1 MADLNSTIIRG
12 NLRVTEEIIGP
23 LNVANLSRG
32 ANGQFLSISN
42 NVPTWVNNP
51 NTWRPLG
58 TGANDAAAGDH
69 SHDNRYLSLGGGTLT
84 GALNFNNSTWNLVGD
99 DVYIGDYDQ
108 AGSLGIKGKNGQTNI
123 GFVNQSNNYYIKLAS
138 PGVTA
143 NRTITMPNDDGTI
156 ALTKNIPT
164 SLPASDVYAWAKAAT
179 KPTYN
184 WSEIT
189 QSGANNI
196 EEGSSDVTDN
206 TELFTSY
213 ASNNGFADS
222 AATGKVYRRDAVK
235 IYNYVKG
242 KLDSVYL
249 PLGGGTVTGELI
261 MSANRLWIQGGSA
274 AGSNSNRLTTSS
286 GMPGDMQYNNGK
298 RGLQLYSNGIALAD
312 PYNGNSNNDS
322 AWIRH
327 LETTVNAG
335 LLEIAAGDD
344 AGNEEIRF
352 RYYNTGN
359 NIAHDILVPQ
369 KTGTIAL
376 TSDIPNNYV
385 TTDTEQTITGYKK
398 ISSIGIDTINGATL
412 GNAIMRQNTST
423 GDVILGSTVR
433 SLRLWGNGD
442 RPTYSKDEGASYKN
456 LALTS
461 DIPTNYVTTDTTQT
475 ISGAKT
481 FSNTITANNWLYV
494 PYIGTKTNKLY
505 IEGPWSQNGQEQPT
519 LSFEDG
525 ALKAYNWEDDGE
537 SVYES
542 MFDFRFP
549 YGVQMSASGASIYLN
564 GNTNCYLQ
572 STAKGWMVDGSD
584 QYGCIY
590 PAANHNGKIGLPAN
604 HFYQGYINY
613 IYSGNIVPIA
623 YNGSSATYNYGA
635 VGTTSNYFGSG
646 AFKTVYRTSESG
658 LSDIRSKQN
667 ISNNDLN
674 ALNIINNLNIIN
686 FQYDDDIKIEARNK
700 KQRLKAIN
708 TMKELPKTK
717 ETKELRKELQKIIA
731 TPNNEDMITIG
742 VSAQQLQELLP
753 KKYQKTF
760 IQKEST
766 NQYADQLFIKENRLV
781 YLSFKAIQEQQ
792 AIIGSLEEKINLL
805 EEKINA
811 LEEKMKKEVN

>member
-1 MADLNSTIIRG
+1 MADLNSTIVRG

-23 LNVANLSRG
+23 LNIANLSTG

-164 SLPASDVYAWAKAAT
+164 SLPANDVYAWAKAAT

-196 EEGSSDVTDN
+196 EEGASDVTDN

-249 PLGGGTVTGELI
+249 PLTGGTVTGELI

-312 PYNGNSNNDS
+312 PYNGNANNDS

-327 LETTVNAG
+327 LETTVNTG

-352 RYYNTGN
+352 RYYDTSN
-359 NIAHDILVPQ
+359 NIAHDILVPK

-376 TSDIPNNYV
+376 TSDIPTSLPASDVYAWAKASTKPSYTKSEVGLGNVDNTADANKSVNYATSSHLLRSYSASNSSHGEDYYLKCRHNVDGNDRFKLQIIRSDGSVTHSTSVDYANSAGSVAWGNVTGKPSTFTPSGHSHSTATQSGDGFMSSTDKKKLDGIAEGANKTIVDSSLSSSSTNPVQNTVINSAIENIRNSISGLGSALNNKANSGHSHPVDSSLSSTSGNPVKNSAIYSAFSNAAGF
-385 TTDTEQTITGYKK
+385 DYDYYSYGEMGSWRLLQYHATGNTLD
-398 ISSIGIDTINGATL
+398 IRHGVLTINAQEKTYSITFA
-412 GNAIMRQNTST
+412 NPFNSNTYAIVCGIYRDNRNSWFWSPLITKRTNKGFSVYVRGNTS
-423 GDVILGSTVR
+423 
-433 SLRLWGNGD
+433 
-442 RPTYSKDEGASYKN
+442 
-456 LALTS
+456 S
-461 DIPTNYVTTDTTQT
+461 DN
-475 ISGAKT
+475 SGT
-481 FSNTITANNWLYV
+481 LF
-494 PYIGTKTNKLY
+494 YI
-505 IEGPWSQNGQEQPT
+505 
-519 LSFEDG
+519 
-525 ALKAYNWEDDGE
+525 A
-537 SVYES
+537 
-542 MFDFRFP
+542 
-549 YGVQMSASGASIYLN
+549 
-564 GNTNCYLQ
+564 
-572 STAKGWMVDGSD
+572 
-584 QYGCIY
+584 
-590 PAANHNGKIGLPAN
+590 
-604 HFYQGYINY
+604 
-613 IYSGNIVPIA
+613 
-623 YNGSSATYNYGA
+623 
-635 VGTTSNYFGSG
+635 
-646 AFKTVYRTSESG
+646 
-658 LSDIRSKQN
+658 IRSN
-667 ISNNDLN
+667 
-674 ALNIINNLNIIN
+674 
-686 FQYDDDIKIEARNK
+686 
-700 KQRLKAIN
+700 
-708 TMKELPKTK
+708 
-717 ETKELRKELQKIIA
+717 
-731 TPNNEDMITIG
+731 
-742 VSAQQLQELLP
+742 
-753 KKYQKTF
+753 
-760 IQKEST
+760 
-766 NQYADQLFIKENRLV
+766 
-781 YLSFKAIQEQQ
+781 
-792 AIIGSLEEKINLL
+792 
-805 EEKINA
+805 
-811 LEEKMKKEVN
+811 